1 MKTDKLHSDKV
12 TISDVARLAGV
23 VPSTVSHVLNG
34 TASISPSTKERVL
47 RAVEELNYS
56 PNALARALRQK
67 RTRLIGVVMQ
77 DVSTE
82 FYAHCAASMLEEA
95 RKDKSVILLCDAA
108 FDKNNK
114 KDGVAAL
121 IERRVDGLVFIGG
134 GNDGDIIKEVR
145 KANIPLVLGDRSHE
159 SLYCVQFDNETTVN
173 RLVHALY
180 DSGYRRFIYLGESLD
195 IQSNLRER
203 FRGFQKG
210 VEECGIP
217 ERNVKVI
224 LDDALEIYK
233 IRNSYQIYDNHFK
246 DFKRSLEEPA
256 VVITSND
263 LIAQGFVAAVLRH
276 GLKVPEDMAVVGFDN
291 NTVSQYSCPALTT
304 VEQDE
309 KALGRSCYAALKELI
324 DGKKLKQPPMLPQ
337 RIIARETAV
346 IPEEILEK
354 YQPVSEPPAADASS
368 AHGFLAKEGSEQS
381 KKEE

>member
-1 MKTDKLHSDKV
+1 MKANRLHSENV

-34 TASISPSTKERVL
+34 TASISPATKERVL

-108 FDKNNK
+108 FDKENK

-121 IERRVDGLVFIGG
+121 IERRVDGLIFIGG
-134 GNDGDIIKEVR
+134 GNDEDLLQEVK
-145 KANIPLVLGDRSHE
+145 KANIPLVLGDRNHE
-159 SLYCVQFDNETTVN
+159 SLPCIQFDNETTVKN
-173 RLVHALY
+173 LVHALY
-180 DSGYRRFIYLGESLD
+180 DSGYRRFVYLGETLD

-203 FRGFQKG
+203 FQGFQKG

-217 ERNVKVI
+217 ERNVDVI
-224 LDDALEIYK
+224 LDNSLEVYK
-233 IRNSYQIYDNHFK
+233 IQNSYQVYLKHFS
-246 DFKRSLEEPA
+246 DFHPRKEEPA

-276 GLKVPEDMAVVGFDN
+276 HLKVPEDIAVVGFDN
-291 NTVSQYSCPALTT
+291 NTVSQYYYPSLTT

-309 KALGRSCYAALKELI
+309 KALGRNCYAALKDLI
-324 DGKKLKQPPMLPQ
+324 HGKKLKSQPVLPQ
-337 RIIARETAV
+337 RIIVRETAV
-346 IPEEILEK
+346 IPEDILNK
-354 YQPVSEPPAADASS
+354 YQFDKDQLLITV
-368 AHGFLAKEGSEQS
+368 G
-381 KKEE
+381 